1 MKKII
6 FLEGLPGVGK
16 TTIINNLRNIK
27 NVNVVDEVIN
37 SQNEDNRTK
46 YYLKN
51 DELKFNM
58 YKDGLVVL
66 DRGFLST
73 ISYEQT
79 KKVIN
84 NDYDESIA
92 LKWFENHKNIYK
104 KNNVT
109 VIYLKRP
116 TENYYLPYKDDK
128 DPYGSTENQKLLETI
143 SMYNLKKYTKN
154 YKVLEY
160 SFDKMQEVINEIIS

>member
-1 MKKII
+1 MNKII
-6 FLEGLPGVGK
+6 FIEGLPGVGK

-27 NVNVVDEVIN
+27 DVNVVDEVIN
-37 SQNEDNRTK
+37 TQSEDNRTK

-51 DELKFNM
+51 DELKFNL
-58 YKDGLVVL
+58 YKEGLIVF

-79 KKVIN
+79 KKIIN

-92 LKWFENHKNIYK
+92 LDWFENYKGVYK

-116 TENYYLPYKDDK
+116 NDNYYLPYEDDK
-128 DPYGSTENQKLLETI
+128 DPYGSIENQKLLETI

-160 SFDKMQEVINEIIS
+160 SFDKMAEVINEIIS